1 MKKLLILFSFLSLFI
16 SNIDASQAAISQDQR
31 EATYR
36 QLEIF
41 ANVLSILQENYI
53 DEINADDTIEG
64 AISGMLL
71 SLDPHSSYLT
81 PEDFDELQDETR
93 GNFSGVGIEIT
104 VRDGIL
110 TIISPIEGTPADKAG
125 LKAKDLIVK
134 INGEPTKNMPSME
147 AVKQLRG
154 TKGSEV
160 TLSIYRDGWQEL
172 KEFTI
177 VRDIISLHSVN
188 GLFLEPGFAYVRITN
203 FQGKTTKDVKKL
215 LTELEQEKQIKGL
228 ILDLRNNPGGLLD
241 QAISISDIFLNQGLV
256 VYTKGRIQEQN
267 MTFQAHSNNG
277 KNLYPLVIL
286 VNEGSASASEIV
298 AGAIQDHKRG
308 VIVGTKTF
316 GKGSVQ
322 TILPMPGG
330 SGLRLTTARYFTPN
344 GRSIQATGIVPD
356 VEVPHIPYVKQEKER
371 HRLPSFVREAD
382 LKNHILNRDEQLE
395 KSEKTQIDGSDK
407 NKRKDQEKIV
417 TRLKKDNQLRT
428 ALNILKSLNLYTE
441 YRTDS
446 GSKSSSPAEIIEN
459 TNLETNRE

>member
-1 MKKLLILFSFLSLFI
+1 MKISSLLVLIFSCFI
-16 SNIDASQAAISQDQR
+16 SHASISKADISQDQR

-53 DEINADDTIEG
+53 DEINANETIEG

-81 PEDFDELQDETR
+81 AEDFDELQDETR
-93 GNFSGVGIEIT
+93 GSFSGIGIEIT
-104 VRDGIL
+104 VRDEIL

-134 INGEPTKNMPSME
+134 INGEPTQNMPSME

-160 TLSIYRDGWQEL
+160 TLSIYRDSWQEL

-177 VRDIISLHSVN
+177 IRALIPLHSVK
-188 GLFLEPGFAYVRITN
+188 GLFLEPGFAYIRITN
-203 FQGKTTKDVKKL
+203 FQSQTTKDLKDTL
-215 LTELEQEKQIKGL
+215 SELEQEKQIKGL

-241 QAISISDIFLNQGLV
+241 QAISVSDVFLEKGLV

-267 MTFQAHSNNG
+267 MTFQAHANNG

-286 VNEGSASASEIV
+286 VNDGSASASEIV

-356 VEVPHIPYVKQEKER
+356 VEVPYIPYVKQEKEEKA
-371 HRLPSFVREAD
+371 LPNFVREAN
-382 LKNHILNRDEQLE
+382 LKNHILNRDEQE
-395 KSEKTQIDGSDK
+395 KKPADISSDRNNTKKSKRAGKTAKS
-407 NKRKDQEKIV
+407 
-417 TRLKKDNQLRT
+417 RLKKDNQLRT

-441 YRTDS
+441 YR
-446 GSKSSSPAEIIEN
+446 SSSDMEVIPAVEQQ
-459 TNLETNRE
+459 

>member
-1 MKKLLILFSFLSLFI
+1 MKILTSLICTLSILLSCSTVL
-16 SNIDASQAAISQDQR
+16 NAAISQEQR
-31 EATYR
+31 EATYQ
-36 QLEIF
+36 QLETF

-53 DEINADDTIEG
+53 DEIDADKTIEG

-81 PEDFDELQDETR
+81 AEDFDELQEETR
-93 GNFSGVGIEIT
+93 GNFSGIGIEVTI
-104 VRDGIL
+104 RDGIL

-125 LKAKDLIVK
+125 LQAKDLIVK
-134 INGEPTKNMPSME
+134 INGEATKDMPSME
-147 AVKQLRG
+147 AIKLLRG
-154 TKGSEV
+154 PKGSKV
-160 TLSIYRDGWQEL
+160 MISVYRDGWQEL
-172 KEFTI
+172 KDFTI

-188 GLFLEPGFAYVRITN
+188 GMFLEPGFAYVRITN
-203 FQGKTTKDVKKL
+203 FQGQTTKDVKELLQKL
-215 LTELEQEKQIKGL
+215 EEEHHIKGL

-241 QAISISDIFLNQGLV
+241 QAISVSDIFLEKGLV
-256 VYTKGRIQEQN
+256 VYTKGRIPEQN

-330 SGLRLTTARYFTPN
+330 SGLRITTARYFTPN

-356 VEVPHIPYVKQEKER
+356 VEVPYIPYVKQEKDER
-371 HRLPSFVREAD
+371 KLPNFLREAD
-382 LKNHILNRDEQLE
+382 LKNHILNSSESSKKAVE
-395 KSEKTQIDGSDK
+395 KLSGADNTAAL
-407 NKRKDQEKIV
+407 KDRRNI
-417 TRLKKDNQLRT
+417 TDRLKKDNQLRS

-441 YRTDS
+441 YRT
-446 GSKSSSPAEIIEN
+446 SSATDGIKPDLKKTE
-459 TNLETNRE
+459 

>member
-1 MKKLLILFSFLSLFI
+1 VSR
-16 SNIDASQAAISQDQR
+16 AAISQDQR

-36 QLEIF
+36 QLETF
-41 ANVLSILQENYI
+41 SNVLSILQENYI
-53 DEINADDTIEG
+53 DEINADETIEG

-81 PEDFDELQDETR
+81 AEDFDNLQEETR
-93 GNFSGVGIEIT
+93 GNFSGIGIEIT

-134 INGEPTKNMPSME
+134 INGVPTKNMPSMD

-154 TKGSEV
+154 AKGSKV
-160 TLSIYRDGWQEL
+160 ILSVYRDGWKGL
-172 KEFTI
+172 KEFSI
-177 VRDIISLHSVN
+177 VRDIISLHSVK
-188 GLFLEPGFAYVRITN
+188 GLFLEPGFAYIRITN
-203 FQGKTTKDVKKL
+203 FQGKTTKDVKRL
-215 LTELEQEKQIKGL
+215 LAELEQEKQIKGL

-330 SGLRLTTARYFTPN
+330 AGLRLTTARYFTPN
-344 GRSIQATGIVPD
+344 GRSIQATGIVTD
-356 VEVPHIPYVKQEKER
+356 VEVPRIPYANQEKEKTP
-371 HRLPSFVREAD
+371 LPNFVREAD
-382 LKNHILNRDEQLE
+382 LKNHILNRDEELGKAE
-395 KSEKTQIDGSDK
+395 KKEIGSRNK
-407 NKRKDQEKIV
+407 NKNQQDVSK
-417 TRLKKDNQLRT
+417 RLRKDNQLRKQ
-428 ALNILKSLNLYTE
+428 LLEKLKEKFIKSLIFL
-441 YRTDS
+441 
-446 GSKSSSPAEIIEN
+446 
-459 TNLETNRE
+459 

>member
-1 MKKLLILFSFLSLFI
+1 MKIIVILFSVFSLFI
-16 SNIDASQAAISQDQR
+16 SLTGPSFAAISQDQR

-36 QLEIF
+36 ELEIF

-53 DEINADDTIEG
+53 DEIDADTTIEG
-64 AISGMLL
+64 AISGMLR

-81 PEDFDELQDETR
+81 AEDFDELQDETR
-93 GNFSGVGIEIT
+93 GNFSGIGIEIT
-104 VRDGIL
+104 IRDGIL
-110 TIISPIEGTPADKAG
+110 TIISPIEGTPADLAG

-134 INGEPTKNMPSME
+134 INGDATKDMAAMD
-147 AVKQLRG
+147 AIKLLRG
-154 TKGSEV
+154 QKGSEV

-177 VRDIISLHSVN
+177 IRDIISLHSVT
-188 GLFLEPGFAYVRITN
+188 GLFLEPGFAYIRITN
-203 FQGKTTKDVKKL
+203 FQGQTTKDTKAL
-215 LTELEQEKQIKGL
+215 LNELNLKNPIKGL

-241 QAISISDIFLNQGLV
+241 QAISISDIFLEEGLV

-267 MTFQAHSNNG
+267 MTFQAHANNG
-277 KNLYPLVIL
+277 KNQYPLVVL

-330 SGLRLTTARYFTPN
+330 SGLRLTTARYYTPN
-344 GRSIQATGIVPD
+344 GRSIQATGIIPD
-356 VEVPHIPYVKQEKER
+356 VEVPHITYVKNTKEER
-371 HRLPSFVREAD
+371 ILPEFVREAD
-382 LKNHILNRDEQLE
+382 LKNHILNGDRQP
-395 KSEKTQIDGSDK
+395 KQASEPALDTEVKGITQEERKTVAD
-407 NKRKDQEKIV
+407 
-417 TRLKKDNQLRT
+417 RLKKDNQLRS

-441 YRTDS
+441 YKTNS
-446 GSKSSSPAEIIEN
+446 APETTPQPKQSKE
-459 TNLETNRE
+459 L

>member
-1 MKKLLILFSFLSLFI
+1 VKILTSIFFIFSIFI
-16 SNIDASQAAISQDQR
+16 GHTSISQAAISQDQR

-41 ANVLSILQENYI
+41 ANVLSILQENHI

-64 AISGMLL
+64 AIRGMLL

-81 PEDFDELQDETR
+81 ANDFTELQDATR
-93 GNFSGVGIEIT
+93 GDFSGIGIEIT

-110 TIISPIEGTPADKAG
+110 TIISPIDGTPADKAG
-125 LKAKDLIVK
+125 LQAKDLIVK
-134 INGEPTKNMPSME
+134 INGEPTRNMPSMD
-147 AVKQLRG
+147 AIKLLKG
-154 TKGSEV
+154 KKGSEV

-172 KEFTI
+172 KEFTL

-203 FQGKTTKDVKKL
+203 FQEKTTKDVKKL
-215 LTELEQEKQIKGL
+215 LIELEKDELIKGL

-241 QAISISDIFLNQGLV
+241 QAISISDIFLNQGLI

-308 VIVGTKTF
+308 VIVGTQTF

-322 TILPMPGG
+322 TIIPMPGG

-344 GRSIQATGIVPD
+344 GRSIQATGIVPN
-356 VEVPHIPYVKQEKER
+356 VEVPHIQYVKEGKASPQ
-371 HRLPSFVREAD
+371 LPNFVRETD
-382 LKNHILNRDEQLE
+382 LKNHILNRNGQ
-395 KSEKTQIDGSDK
+395 SEKTEKKTADTHGE
-407 NKRKDQEKIV
+407 NKAKDQQKIEK
-417 TRLKKDNQLRT
+417 RLKKDNQLRT

-441 YRTDS
+441 YQTDS
-446 GSKSSSPAEIIEN
+446 KLDSIVPAEKNISADAGVE
-459 TNLETNRE
+459 R

>member
-1 MKKLLILFSFLSLFI
+1 MKILIALFSLFFFLAGHNNF
-16 SNIDASQAAISQDQR
+16 SQAAISQDQR

-53 DEINADDTIEG
+53 DDIDANETIDG

-81 PEDFDELQDETR
+81 AEDFSELQDETR
-93 GNFSGVGIEIT
+93 GNFSGIGIEIT
-104 VRDGIL
+104 IRDGIL
-110 TIISPIEGTPADKAG
+110 TIISPIEGTPADLAG

-134 INGEPTKNMPSME
+134 INGAATKNMPSME
-147 AVKQLRG
+147 AIKQLRG
-154 TKGSEV
+154 PKGSKV
-160 TLSIYRDGWQEL
+160 TISVYRDGWQEL

-177 VRDIISLHSVN
+177 VRDIISLNSVT
-188 GLFLEPGFAYVRITN
+188 GLFLEPGFAYIRITN
-203 FQGKTTKDVKKL
+203 FQGHTTKDVKQL
-215 LTELEQEKQIKGL
+215 LIELEQKKHIKGL

-241 QAISISDIFLNQGLV
+241 QAISISDIFLEEGLV

-267 MTFQAHSNNG
+267 MTFQAHANNG
-277 KNLYPLVIL
+277 KNQYPLVIL

-308 VIVGTKTF
+308 VIVGTQTF

-330 SGLRLTTARYFTPN
+330 SGLRLTTARYYTPN
-344 GRSIQATGIVPD
+344 GRSIQAKGIEPD
-356 VEVPHIPYVKQEKER
+356 VEVPQIVYVEKETKETA
-371 HRLPSFVREAD
+371 LPNFLREVD
-382 LKNHILNRDEQLE
+382 LKNHILNGN
-395 KSEKTQIDGSDK
+395 EKTK
-407 NKRKDQEKIV
+407 KKVKDPSVSTTKGTSTKEQKTV
-417 TRLKKDNQLRT
+417 ADRLKRDNQLRT

-441 YRTDS
+441 YRTNSDQAPLA
-446 GSKSSSPAEIIEN
+446 KPIEK
-459 TNLETNRE
+459 L

>member
-1 MKKLLILFSFLSLFI
+1 MKRLIRLFSFLLFFVHF
-16 SNIDASQAAISQDQR
+16 AGVSQAAISQDQR

-53 DEINADDTIEG
+53 EEIDANETIEG

-81 PEDFDELQDETR
+81 AEDFDELQEETR

-134 INGEPTKNMPSME
+134 INGNPTKKMPSMD

-154 TKGSEV
+154 VKGSEV
-160 TLSIYRDGWQEL
+160 TLSIYRDGWQDL

-177 VRDIISLHSVN
+177 VRDIISLHSVK
-188 GLFLEPGFAYVRITN
+188 GLFLEPGFAYARITN
-203 FQGKTTKDVKKL
+203 FQGATTKDTKKL
-215 LTELEQEKQIKGL
+215 LAKLEKEKQIKGL

-241 QAISISDIFLNQGLV
+241 QAISISDIFLNEGLV

-308 VIVGTKTF
+308 VIVGTRTF

-344 GRSIQATGIVPD
+344 GRSIQATGIIPD
-356 VEVPHIPYVKQEKER
+356 VEVPLIPYTEQEKEKR
-371 HRLPSFVREAD
+371 NLPNFVREVD
-382 LKNHILNRDEQLE
+382 LKNHILNRDDESGITREQE
-395 KSEKTQIDGSDK
+395 VASNKKKT
-407 NKRKDQEKIV
+407 KDQQKV
-417 TRLKKDNQLRT
+417 TKRLRKDNQLRT

-441 YRTDS
+441 YRTDPKTKNS
-446 GSKSSSPAEIIEN
+446 MP
-459 TNLETNRE
+459 

>member
-1 MKKLLILFSFLSLFI
+1 VKRSATLFLLLQFFICSATFSE
-16 SNIDASQAAISQDQR
+16 AAISQDQR

-53 DEINADDTIEG
+53 DDISADETIEG

-81 PEDFDELQDETR
+81 ADDFDELQDETR
-93 GNFSGVGIEIT
+93 GSFSGIGIEVTI
-104 VRDGIL
+104 RDGLL
-110 TIISPIEGTPADKAG
+110 TIISPIEGTPADSAG

-134 INGEPTKNMPSME
+134 IDGNPTKDMPSMD
-147 AVKQLRG
+147 AIKQLRG
-154 TKGSEV
+154 AKGSEV
-160 TLSIYRDGWQEL
+160 SISIYRDGWQEL
-172 KEFTI
+172 KDFSI

-188 GLFLEPGFAYVRITN
+188 GMFLEPGFAYVRITN
-203 FQGKTTKDVKKL
+203 FQGQSTKDVKEL
-215 LTELEQEKQIKGL
+215 LTELNEKMSIKGL

-241 QAISISDIFLNQGLV
+241 QAISISDIFLDQGLI
-256 VYTKGRIQEQN
+256 VYTKGRIKEQN
-267 MTFQAHSNNG
+267 MTFQAHANNG
-277 KNLYPLVIL
+277 KNHYPLVIL

-308 VIVGTKTF
+308 VIVGTQTF

-330 SGLRLTTARYFTPN
+330 SGLRLTTARYYTPN

-356 VEVPHIPYVKQEKER
+356 VEVPYIPYVKEELNGR
-371 HRLPSFVREAD
+371 VLPDFVREAS
-382 LKNHILNRDEQLE
+382 LKNHILNNDQ
-395 KSEKTQIDGSDK
+395 S
-407 NKRKDQEKIV
+407 NQEKNDSPSKKEEGV
-417 TRLKKDNQLRT
+417 SKKELKSATNRLKKDNQLRT

-441 YRTDS
+441 YRTNS
-446 GSKSSSPAEIIEN
+446 NS
-459 TNLETNRE
+459 ETVAQPTKPSQER